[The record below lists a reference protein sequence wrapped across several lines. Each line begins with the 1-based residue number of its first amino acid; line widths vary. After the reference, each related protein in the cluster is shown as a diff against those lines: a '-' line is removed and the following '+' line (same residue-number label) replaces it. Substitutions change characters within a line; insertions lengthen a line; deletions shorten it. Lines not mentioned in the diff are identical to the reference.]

1 MREDTWGKKIQ
12 TLKADCL
19 LWLTVSWSHTMIVY
33 LYQAFLISR
42 CCSIFCAVTKIKRVS
57 EALALSCLKCA
68 QIHCLI
74 TGMRLLIWSTVLFLL
89 TLVKP

>member
-1 MREDTWGKKIQ
+1 MLDYRTDFH
-12 TLKADCL
+12 LVPD
-19 LWLTVSWSHTMIVY
+19 
-33 LYQAFLISR
+33 
-42 CCSIFCAVTKIKRVS
+42 VTKIKRVS